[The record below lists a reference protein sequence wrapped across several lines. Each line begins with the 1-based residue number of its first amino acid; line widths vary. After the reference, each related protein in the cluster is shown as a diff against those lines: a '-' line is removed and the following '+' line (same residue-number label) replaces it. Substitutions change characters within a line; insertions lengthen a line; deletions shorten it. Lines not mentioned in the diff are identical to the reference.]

1 MLEYAGVAVVMENA
15 SNELK
20 QNGWLVTGSNS
31 ESGVARAVEE
41 ILGLAFSS

>member
-1 MLEYAGVAVVMENA
+1 
-15 SNELK
+15 
-20 QNGWLVTGSNS
+20 VTGSNS